1 MFSNYFKVAVRNI
14 LRHKVYSII
23 NIAGLSIGMACT
35 ILILIWVRY
44 EYSFDLFHENKDRI
58 YRLEMKWEWDA
69 GKNLE
74 RFPFAQHAAG
84 PALVR
89 EYPEVINSVRFR
101 HSWQRPIIQ
110 YKDKIYHEAGVLFA
124 ENSVFDIFTFPMVKG
139 ARHLAL
145 TRPFSVVIT
154 ENMADK
160 YFGDENPVGKVINIT
175 FHRMTDVFGKFKGNF
190 NFNVTGVV
198 KNVPHNSHITF
209 NMLLSMD
216 SLYSSNEKQR
226 NRWWGDTNIY
236 TYLLLQKNS
245 DVNKLE
251 KKLPALIDKYIGEDL
266 KAAGGSIEFFLRP
279 LTRIYLYSESRYEL
293 SGVGDIIVVYSFII
307 IAGCILSIACINFM
321 NLATARSA
329 NRAKEVGIRKSLGAC
344 RLSLTY
350 QFLGESLL
358 ISFLSLLIAICIVE
372 LLLPPFQSLTG
383 SNLSHN
389 YLIDSWSIFGL
400 LGVVIVVGVAA
411 GSYPALFLSSFQP
424 VNVLKGRLRAGTA
437 NARFR
442 SVLVVFQ
449 FSISIVLIIGIS
461 IILKQLHYIEHKKL
475 GFDKEHV
482 VALPFTGDAIHNSLD
497 AIATELKNHPGI
509 DSVAISSDYM
519 SPWTIHRDVFLPEG
533 YALSQVQIMFQTSID
548 PEFIP
553 TMGIQLIDGRNFS
566 REYPT
571 DSKDA
576 ILINETAA
584 RQFGWDDPVGKTI
597 HELGKDRTK
606 TIVGVVKDFHI
617 ASLHNKIE
625 PLYIEYD
632 PSQFRFISAKVR
644 PENISGTIKYIKS
657 KLKQF
662 DPMQTFRWW
671 LIDEEF
677 SYRYRPEKKLF
688 EIISYFTSLAIFIS
702 CLGLSGLASFASEQR
717 TKEIGIRK
725 AMGASVKSII
735 LLLSKEF
742 TRCVLIANIIA
753 WPIAYFVFNKWLEN
767 YAYRTNISLWI
778 FILATLL
785 ALVIAMVTV
794 SYQAIKA
801 ARANPV
807 EALRYE

>member
-1 MFSNYFKVAVRNI
+1 MFSNYLKIAVRNI

-35 ILILIWVRY
+35 ILILMWVRY
-44 EYSFDLFHENKDRI
+44 EFSFDRFHENRDRI
-58 YRLEMKWEWDA
+58 YRLEMKWEWDG
-69 GKNLE
+69 GKNRE

-89 EYPEVINSVRFR
+89 EYPEVVNSVRFR
-101 HSWQRPIIQ
+101 HSWQRPFVQ
-110 YKDKIYHEAGVLFA
+110 YKDKIYHESSIIFA
-124 ENSVFDIFTFPMVKG
+124 ENSVFDIFTFPMIKG
-139 ARHLAL
+139 DPHTALA
-145 TRPFSVVIT
+145 RPFSIVIT

-160 YFGDENPVGKVINIT
+160 YFGDENPIGKVLNIT
-175 FHRMTDVFGKFKGNF
+175 FNTMTGVFDKFKGNF

-198 KNVPHNSHITF
+198 KNVPNNSHITF

-245 DVNKLE
+245 GFKKLE

-266 KAAGGSIEFFLRP
+266 KAAGGNIDLFLRP
-279 LTRIYLYSESRYEL
+279 LRRIYLYSGTNYEF
-293 SGVGDIIVVYSFII
+293 SGGGDIVVVYSFII

-329 NRAKEVGIRKSLGAC
+329 NRAKEVGIRKSLGAY
-344 RLSLTY
+344 RLSLTN

-358 ISFLSLLIAICIVE
+358 FSLLSLLIAICIVE
-372 LLLPPFQSLTG
+372 VLLPPFQSLTG
-383 SNLSHN
+383 SYLSHN
-389 YLIDSWSIFGL
+389 YLIEPWLIFGL
-400 LGVVIVVGVAA
+400 LGVVLVVGVAS

-424 VNVLKGRLRAGTA
+424 VNVLKGRLSTGAA

-442 SVLVVFQ
+442 SILVVFQ
-449 FSISIVLIIGIS
+449 FSIAIVLIIGIT

-482 VALPFTGDAIHNSLD
+482 VALPFTGDAILNSLD
-497 AIATELKNHPGI
+497 AIKRELKDYPGI
-509 DSVAISSDYM
+509 INVAISSDYL
-519 SPWTIHRDVFLPEG
+519 SPWTIHRDAFLPEG

-553 TMGIQLIDGRNFS
+553 TMGIQIIDGRNFS
-566 REYPT
+566 RDYPT
-571 DSKDA
+571 DPKDA

-584 RQFGWDDPVGKTI
+584 RQFGWNDPVGKTI
-597 HELGKDRTK
+597 NELGKDRTK

-632 PSQFRFISAKVR
+632 PSQFRYVSAKIK
-644 PENISGTIKYIKS
+644 PDNISETIKFIKS
-657 KLKQF
+657 KLQEF
-662 DPMQTFRWW
+662 DPMQAFRAWF
-671 LIDEEF
+671 IDEEF
-677 SYRYRPEKKLF
+677 SYRYTPEKKLF
-688 EIISYFTSLAIFIS
+688 KIISYFTFLAIFIS

-725 AMGASVKSII
+725 AMGASVKGITV
-735 LLLSKEF
+735 LLSKEF
-742 TRCVLIANIIA
+742 TKCVLVANIIA
-753 WPIAYFVFNKWLEN
+753 WPLAYFVFNKWLES
-767 YAYRTNISLWI
+767 YAYRTDISLWI
-778 FILATLL
+778 FFLATLL
-785 ALVIAMVTV
+785 ALIIALLTV

-807 EALRYE
+807 DALRYE